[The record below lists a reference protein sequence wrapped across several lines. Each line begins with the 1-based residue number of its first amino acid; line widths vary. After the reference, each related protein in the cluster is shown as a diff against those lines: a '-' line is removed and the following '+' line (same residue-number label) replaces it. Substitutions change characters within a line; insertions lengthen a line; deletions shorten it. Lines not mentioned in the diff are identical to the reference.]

1 MSTTKSE
8 QSVDAVAPSK
18 DGGNGR
24 KAAGRASDEKWS
36 GRGRSRKVSRNR
48 RVPIVKFLFYYIAI
62 VGVAV
67 AVAST
72 LPIARRAFVAPV
84 TVPAL
89 DQVGDVLS
97 GGRAG
102 AVEGFASPLDRSVI
116 TVLVIAGALALALPI
131 AWVARFTRQLRYDPS
146 LVQSIVILPILV
158 AGIVILVKN
167 SLALAFSLAGIV
179 AVVRF
184 RNTLK
189 DPKDA
194 VYVFLVL
201 SVGLAAGVQALDVAL
216 LVSLSF
222 NLIVL
227 AFWKYD
233 TGGVFSTAGQ
243 SGVLSIGDASLLPLE
258 GMRESRGVRE
268 QARTLAGSMETDGYL
283 LVVAADA
290 AAARRCVEISLTE
303 CASDWRVGDPQRA
316 AGGLASFLVALDLR
330 DKADPVDVLGEL
342 DERWPEQI
350 AAAEYLPLRHVA
362 HGKGD

>member
-1 MSTTKSE
+1 
-8 QSVDAVAPSK
+8 V
-18 DGGNGR
+18 
-24 KAAGRASDEKWS
+24 
-36 GRGRSRKVSRNR
+36 
-48 RVPIVKFLFYYIAI
+48 F
-62 VGVAV
+62 
-67 AVAST
+67 
-72 LPIARRAFVAPV
+72 
-84 TVPAL
+84 
-89 DQVGDVLS
+89 
-97 GGRAG
+97 
-102 AVEGFASPLDRSVI
+102 
-116 TVLVIAGALALALPI
+116 VIAGALALALPI

-146 LVQSIVILPILV
+146 LVQSIVVLPILV

-201 SVGLAAGVQALDVAL
+201 GVGLAAGVQALDVAL
-216 LVSLSF
+216 LVSLTF

-233 TGGVFSTAGQ
+233 TGGVFSTSGQ

-268 QARTLAGSMETDGYL
+268 QARTLAGTMETDGYL

-303 CASDWRVGDPQRA
+303 CASDWRVGEPERA

-350 AAAEYLPLRHVA
+350 AAAEYLPLRLGA
-362 HGKGD
+362 DGKV